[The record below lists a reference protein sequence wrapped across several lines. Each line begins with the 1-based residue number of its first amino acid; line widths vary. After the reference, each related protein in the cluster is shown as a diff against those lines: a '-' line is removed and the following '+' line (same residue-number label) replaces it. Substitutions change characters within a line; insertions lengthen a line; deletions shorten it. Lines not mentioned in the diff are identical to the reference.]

1 MNQQKQILNMTDQ
14 KIRVAGRVLVLSIGA
29 LAAGASHA
37 QSSVTLY
44 GLIDMSIAYANN
56 QTSTGKA
63 PGHAG
68 WAMNSGNLSS
78 SRWGI
83 RGNEDL
89 GGGTSAVFTLEN
101 GFSANNGTFSN
112 GGDLFGRQA
121 FVGLSSNT
129 YGTVTF
135 GRQYDFIIGF
145 VTPLGASGPGW
156 GGNLAM
162 HPFDN
167 DDSIQNLRINNSVK
181 YVSPM
186 FHGVT
191 VGAMYGF
198 SNAAGQFSN
207 NRAYSAGISYANG
220 PLSLGAA
227 YLQVDRDSNPSNVN
241 TTGAFSTVD
250 GDSTINGGRERVWAF
265 GGRYIVGAASVGL
278 AWTHSTTDDVTGG
291 WQGGKI
297 GALSGRTL
305 TLDNYSVDG
314 RYFCTPAASVAVAYT
329 FTDGR
334 FDAGKQ
340 SARPKWNQVVVQG
353 DYALSKRTDVY
364 LEGVYKRVNGGN
376 GIAAFNASVYSLAPS
391 ANNTQVVVAAG
402 MRHRF

>member
-1 MNQQKQILNMTDQ
+1 MKPTIKHTG
-14 KIRVAGRVLVLSIGA
+14 KGIAVLLAGA
-29 LAAGASHA
+29 LHAGTGHA

-44 GLIDMSIAYANN
+44 GLIDASITYANN

-63 PGHAG
+63 PGSSG

-89 GGGTSAVFTLEN
+89 GGGLAAVFTLEN
-101 GFSANNGTFSN
+101 GFSVNNGTFNN

-121 FVGLSSNT
+121 YVGLSSSQ
-129 YGTVTF
+129 YGAVTF
-135 GRQYDFIIGF
+135 GRQYDFIINF

-167 DDSIQNLRINNSVK
+167 DDSIQNLRVNNAVK
-181 YVSPM
+181 YVSPNY
-186 FHGVT
+186 HGVT

-198 SNAAGQFSN
+198 SNAPGQFSN
-207 NRAYSAGISYANG
+207 NNAFSAGISYANG
-220 PLSLGAA
+220 PLALAAA
-227 YLQVDRDSNPSNVN
+227 YLQVNRDSNPNNVN

-250 GDSTINGGRERVWAF
+250 GDSTINGGRERVWAL
-265 GGRYIVGAASVGL
+265 GGRYTLGAASFGL
-278 AWTHSTTDDVTGG
+278 AWSHSTTDDVTGV
-291 WQGGKI
+291 WQGGKTV
-297 GALSGRTL
+297 GLSGRTL
-305 TLDNYSVDG
+305 TLDNYSIDG
-314 RYFCTPAASVAVAYT
+314 RYFFTPALSAAVAYT

-340 SARPKWNQVVVQG
+340 SARPKWNQVVLQG
-353 DYALSKRTDVY
+353 DYAFTKRTDVY
-364 LEGVYKRVNGGN
+364 VEGAYKRVNGGN
-376 GIAAFNASVYSLAPS
+376 GITAFNASTYSLAPS
-391 ANNTQVVVAAG
+391 ATNTQVVVSAG
-402 MRHRF
+402 LRHRF